1 MVDENEF
8 LRIQGGCDGMP
19 DLAHCVTTQETQRL
33 SGYKLRWIRQLAQ
46 EGKLEAIKVGRTWL
60 VNGGGL
66 QACVEEMRELG
77 TGKHNPS
84 RGKH

>member
-1 MVDENEF
+1 MVDANEF
-8 LRIQGGCDGMP
+8 LRTQAGSERMP
-19 DLAHCVTTQETQRL
+19 DLADYVTTQEAERL

-60 VNGGGL
+60 VNKDNL
-66 QACVEEMRELG
+66 QAYVREMRELG